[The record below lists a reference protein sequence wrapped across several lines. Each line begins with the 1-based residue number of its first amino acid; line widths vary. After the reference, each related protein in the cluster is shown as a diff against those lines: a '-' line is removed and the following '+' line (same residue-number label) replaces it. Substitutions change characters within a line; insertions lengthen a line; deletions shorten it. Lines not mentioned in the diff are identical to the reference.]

1 VIDRVDRFVLC
12 VLALLLIAI
21 GVVGLLAATG
31 VLTVSDP
38 STLYSSLTQTT
49 VTVTW
54 WWIAAIALGVV
65 LALLGLVLALRQLTR
80 PGGPP
85 LETIVVDQAQRGRT
99 TVKARAVA
107 RAVEQDLARLP
118 GVVGSRVQLLPNG
131 TPVRLRAALDLR
143 SDADVNEVRSRA
155 TQPLERATDSL
166 GFDRVPTELWLR
178 HTAQAPPRV
187 R

>member
-1 VIDRVDRFVLC
+1 MVR
-12 VLALLLIAI
+12 
-21 GVVGLLAATG
+21 
-31 VLTVSDP
+31 
-38 STLYSSLTQTT
+38 
-49 VTVTW
+49 
-54 WWIAAIALGVV
+54 
-65 LALLGLVLALRQLTR
+65 
-80 PGGPP
+80 
-85 LETIVVDQAQRGRT
+85 
-99 TVKARAVA
+99 ARAVA

-131 TPVRLRAALDLR
+131 THVRLRAALDLW

-178 HTAQAPPRV
+178 HTAQPPPRV